1 MNVATTADYCAQVF
15 QEVGIDRVFMYPGGT
30 IAPLI
35 NACRLKGIGIEVFKN
50 EQGAGYAALA
60 WARITGKPQVVM
72 VTSGPGVTNLITPL
86 ADAFYDSIP
95 LIALT
100 GQIGTADLE
109 NRKAVRQRG
118 FQEVPTVALT
128 QHISKRSSCMMC
140 IEDVLRE
147 VPLAFELAESGR
159 PGPVVIDFPMNIQ
172 RAELNKL
179 ETYDHRL
186 PSGRVENNEIK
197 PQVLLEITAVAMT
210 SKRPV
215 LLLGQGAL
223 AARLFDQY
231 IEIAKLLDAFVV
243 TSFLGTGSYDTS
255 DERWL
260 GYIGHTGHLAANC
273 AVFESD
279 FLLVLGS
286 RLDVRQTGTVIDK
299 FVPQGKVCWVESDPA
314 EIDNPRVAV
323 NWAIRSD
330 ISTFCNALLRNKNIR
345 RCPVD
350 ISWFE
355 SMISIKEQKIED
367 SPDLNS
373 TQIQPRSFLLELS
386 RLINKSLCTVV
397 TGVGCHQHWAA
408 RHLPF
413 HPQRCRLLTSGGH
426 GTMGFDLPT
435 AIGAA
440 MAEPNRLVICIV
452 GDGSFLMNI
461 QEMAAL
467 SERML
472 NVKILVMNNQRL
484 GIVSQFQLITW
495 SDDPTT
501 GKFSVPD
508 FCLISEGFGVPAQ
521 TLVQLGDVAQ
531 KLQWLM
537 SQHGPALL
545 DVQIDSKADVVPMLL
560 AGQTM
565 GEMWMGRSI
574 Q

>member
-1 MNVATTADYCAQVF
+1 MSMATAADFCAHVF
-15 QEVGIDRVFMYPGGT
+15 LEAGIERVFMYPGGT
-30 IAPLI
+30 IVPLV
-35 NACRLKGIGIEVFKN
+35 NACRQKGIGIEVFKN
-50 EQGAGYAALA
+50 EQGACYAALA
-60 WARITGKPQVVM
+60 WARITGKSQVVM

-86 ADAFYDSIP
+86 ADAYYDSIP

-109 NRKAVRQRG
+109 SRTAVRQRG
-118 FQEVPTVALT
+118 FQEVPTVGLT
-128 QHISKRSSCMMC
+128 QHISKKSSCMMSV
-140 IEDVLRE
+140 EDVLRE
-147 VPLAFELAESGR
+147 VPLAFELADSGR

-172 RAELNKL
+172 REELNGR
-179 ETYDHRL
+179 ETKYHKHIFKK
-186 PSGRVENNEIK
+186 VEPNKIGS
-197 PQVLLEITAVAMT
+197 QVLRDITEFAMA

-223 AARLFDQY
+223 TARLFDQY
-231 IEIAKLLDAFVV
+231 IEIAKLLDGFVV
-243 TSFLGTGSYDTS
+243 TSFLGTGSFDTS

-260 GYIGHTGHLAANC
+260 GYIGHTGHLAANR

-286 RLDVRQTGTVIDK
+286 RLDVRQTGTVVDK
-299 FVPQGKVCWVESDPA
+299 FVPQGKVCWVESDPT
-314 EIDNPRVAV
+314 EIDNPRVSV
-323 NWAIRSD
+323 DWAIQSDLSIFCGDLLCGNTSRSEPID
-330 ISTFCNALLRNKNIR
+330 NCWI
-345 RCPVD
+345 
-350 ISWFE
+350 E
-355 SMISIKEQKIED
+355 SMISLKEKKIED

-373 TQIQPRSFLLELS
+373 TQIQPKSFLLELS
-386 RLINKSLCTVV
+386 KLMLDKPCTVV

-413 HPQRCRLLTSGGH
+413 HPHRCRLLTSGGH

-440 MAEPNRLVICIV
+440 MAEPDRLVICVV

-467 SERML
+467 RERNL

-501 GKFSVPD
+501 GNFGVPD
-508 FCLISEGFGVPAQ
+508 FCLVSQGFGVPAQ
-521 TLVQLGDVAQ
+521 LLDSLDDVSG
-531 KLQWLM
+531 KLRWLM
-537 SQHGPALL
+537 TQSGPALL
-545 DVQIDSKADVVPMLL
+545 DVMINPGSDVVPMLMS
-560 AGQTM
+560 GQTM
-565 GEMWMGRSI
+565 GEMWMGR
-574 Q
+574 